1 MRRIAAFALSLLVA
15 PAAFAAS
22 RGHMN
27 RCSDASRE
35 LRGATRMMFEGRDVE
50 PKEVQSA
57 ISHINQHTERY
68 NRAKSMMDSAGPWSE
83 SDPDLAECA
92 SLMANEKAYID
103 ATIAKIK
110 SAQEAGV
117 KQAPVLQAAA
127 GEEKKRAFYMMATIA
142 VSPKATVF
150 DNLKPAQAKSLID
163 TLAPV
168 EAACTTAMPE
178 AFANQP
184 AMPTQTGGTEYRNG
198 GVALPGN
205 LTDRA
210 DWWCW
215 VSKHRTELSTKALGN
230 VKVLAERYGNH
241 HMVFPD
247 ILKAGSSWSGSTEGW
262 VLDIVRDEKPF
273 MTGLKAALG
282 DWYKAFGIAVPE
294 QPFPGLAEDITAVR
308 AAVAGA
314 AERNRMKPSSDHEKT
329 MEAGARAAVSK
340 LYPKVTPVGSWMDAN
355 NWTIDHNAFG
365 MPTQRY
371 RSGQVVYRVASDAFC
386 LQRTFNYVE
395 PHMGGGKYQ
404 TAAAPGLLGGVT
416 IVKCP

>member
-1 MRRIAAFALSLLVA
+1 MRRIAVFALSMLA
-15 PAAFAAS
+15 SPAAFAAS

-35 LRGATRMMFEGRDVE
+35 IRGATRMMFEGRDVE

-68 NRAKSMMDSAGPWSE
+68 NRAKSLMDSAGPWSE

-92 SLMANEKAYID
+92 GLMAKEKSYID
-103 ATIAKIK
+103 ATVAKIK

-117 KQAPVLQAAA
+117 KQAPVLQAASGNDA
-127 GEEKKRAFYMMATIA
+127 KRAFYMMATIA

-150 DNLKPAQAKSLID
+150 DNLKPSEAKPIVD
-163 TLAPV
+163 ALAPV
-168 EAACTTAMPE
+168 EAACKTAMPE
-178 AFANQP
+178 AFASQP
-184 AMPTQTGGTEYRNG
+184 ALPSQSGGTEYRTG

-215 VSKHRTELSTKALGN
+215 VSNHRVELSTKALGN

-241 HMVFPD
+241 HMVFPE
-247 ILKAGSSWSGSTEGW
+247 ILKAGASWRGSTEGW

-273 MTGLKAALG
+273 MTGLKVALG
-282 DWYKAFGIAVPE
+282 DWYKTFGIAVPE
-294 QPFPGLAEDITAVR
+294 QPFPGLADDITAVR

-314 AERNRMKPSSDHEKT
+314 AERNRMQPSSDHEKS

-355 NWTIDHNAFG
+355 NWTIEQNSLG
-365 MPTQRY
+365 IPTGRF
-371 RSGQVVYRVASDAFC
+371 RSGQVVYRVASDPFC

-404 TAAAPGLLGGVT
+404 TATAPGLIGGVT